1 MIKILVCEDD
11 KLIASIIKQVLY
23 DEGHEVKVVPN
34 GSLAMEELKNSSFHL
49 VISDMIMPVNDGL
62 DVIHFIRNDLKSTVP
77 IIIMSGL
84 SEREHIRNIRDLGAS
99 DFISKPF
106 KAKNLKRKAFQ
117 LAEHHK
123 LTNGRK
129 LCFAEATQKR
139 CLVTGTF

>member
-123 LTNGRK
+123 LTNTNLKQRIVRK
-129 LCFAEATQKR
+129 NAS
-139 CLVTGTF
+139 